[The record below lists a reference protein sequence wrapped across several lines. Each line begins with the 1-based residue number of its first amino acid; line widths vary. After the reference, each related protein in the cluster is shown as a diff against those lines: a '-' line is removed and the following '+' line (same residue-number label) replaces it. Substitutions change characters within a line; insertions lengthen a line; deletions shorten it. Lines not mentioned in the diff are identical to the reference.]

1 MISIVIPA
9 HNESAVIARTLKAIL
24 DGSEQDELDIVVVC
38 NGCTDGTASVA
49 RSFGSAVRVIETP
62 ISGKTNALNLGDQ
75 VAYGFPR
82 LYVDADIVLAI
93 DTIRE
98 LGNALKDEQI
108 LAVAPTGRYDLRGCS
123 WLVRAFFEV
132 RSLLPSAREGI
143 GGSGV
148 YALSEKGRL
157 RFQQFP
163 EVTADDGYVRIQ
175 FQSHERQTIPF
186 VYSTV
191 FAPRTISDLMAQK
204 TRAHYGSYELRT
216 LFPDLWKN
224 RGESNNKSLLRLF
237 SKPQLWLGL
246 SVYCLVMGLAR
257 RRALQRLESKQ
268 CHWERDNSSR
278 SVA

>member
-24 DGSEQDELDIVVVC
+24 DRSEQDELDIVVVC

-49 RSFGSAVRVIETP
+49 RSFGSPVRVIETP
-62 ISGKTNALNLGDQ
+62 VSGKTNALNLGDEA
-75 VAYGFPR
+75 AYGFPR
-82 LYVDADIVLAI
+82 LYMDADIVLAR
-93 DTIRE
+93 DAIRE
-98 LGNALKDEQI
+98 LASALEDDEI
-108 LAVAPTGRYDLRGCS
+108 LAVAPTGQYDLRGCS

-157 RFQQFP
+157 RFPQFP
-163 EVTADDGYVRIQ
+163 AITADDGYVRIQ
-175 FQSHERQTIPF
+175 FQSHERKTLPF

-191 FAPRTISDLMAQK
+191 FAPRTITDLMAQK
-204 TRAHYGSYELRT
+204 TRAHYGSFELRQ
-216 LFPDLWKN
+216 LFPGLWKN
-224 RGESNNKSLLRLF
+224 RGESNNRSLLRLITR
-237 SKPQLWLGL
+237 PQLWLRL
-246 SVYCLVMGLAR
+246 SVYCLVMSLAR
-257 RRALQRLESKQ
+257 RQARQRLESKH

-278 SVA
+278 SIA

>member
-9 HNESAVIARTLKAIL
+9 HNENRVIARTLKAIL

-38 NGCTDGTASVA
+38 NGCTDGTASDA
-49 RSFGSAVRVIETP
+49 RSFGSPVRVIETAIP
-62 ISGKTNALNLGDQ
+62 GKANALNLGDQ
-75 VAYGFPR
+75 AAYGFPR
-82 LYVDADIVLAI
+82 LYVDADIVLTIDAI
-93 DTIRE
+93 RQ
-98 LGNALKDEQI
+98 LANALKDENT
-108 LAVAPTGRYDLRGCS
+108 LAIAPTGRYDLRGCS
-123 WLVRAFFEV
+123 WLVRAFFKV

-163 EVTADDGYVRIQ
+163 AVTADDGYVRIQ
-175 FQSHERQTIPF
+175 FQPHERKTLPF

-204 TRAHYGSYELRT
+204 TRVHYGSYQLRN
-216 LFPDLWKN
+216 LFPVLWEN
-224 RGESNNKSLLRLF
+224 RGESNNNSLLRLF
-237 SKPQLWLGL
+237 SQPQLWLSL
-246 SVYCLVMGLAR
+246 SVYCLVMSLAR
-257 RRALQRLESKQ
+257 RRALQRLESGYCQ
-268 CHWERDNSSR
+268 WERDNSSR